1 MKKEIRNYSKI
12 EQKANLN
19 EKSDIF
25 IQSFQ
30 NVFCL
35 DEPLKENDDLN
46 NINNEEI
53 NNNWCDI
60 NKLKKKSKSYKIN
73 NDSILQIKDI
83 EHTLIKECLKYF
95 SLYVLDIIRNYLKN
109 DENIINYLK
118 NDNEIIFKIK

>member
-53 NNNWCDI
+53 NNN
-60 NKLKKKSKSYKIN
+60 
-73 NDSILQIKDI
+73 
-83 EHTLIKECLKYF
+83 
-95 SLYVLDIIRNYLKN
+95 
-109 DENIINYLK
+109 
-118 NDNEIIFKIK
+118 